1 MKPAGRRADGIPL
14 MYQMIRRMLLTAGT
28 VLPLLCFLSGCEQK
42 TAEPK
47 PPSPIAVSTM
57 TTTAGDEPKWQ
68 TFTGRTES
76 RDAVEVRPQVSG
88 VIREV
93 CFAEGARVEKGD
105 LLYRIDP
112 APFEAA
118 LRNSEA
124 RMRSAE
130 AQLQRAQREFRRAA
144 ALLKTGAGSRKAFDE
159 AQSDLAAARALL
171 EQRSSEAET
180 ARIDLRWTEVRSPAA
195 GETGRTELRAGAL
208 AARSSSLLTTITQ
221 SDGVRA
227 VFAPSLTDLAGVQI
241 TSANRAQVKKT
252 GGSWTPAAIDFVSQS
267 ADPKTGTVLMRAG
280 LPDGTGFRPGEYVKV
295 RLMTGVRKA
304 AVRVPSGAV
313 RQEPDGSFTVFVL
326 QDGRAEARTVE
337 LDLWDGPER
346 LVVRGLAAGEELIT
360 SGLLKL
366 RPGLPVKRTAETTH

>member
-1 MKPAGRRADGIPL
+1 MSQL
-14 MYQMIRRMLLTAGT
+14 LRRMMLTAGAL
-28 VLPLLCFLSGCEQK
+28 LPLVCCFSGCEQK
-42 TAEPK
+42 TAELK
-47 PPSPIAVSTM
+47 TPSPLVVSTV
-57 TTTAGDEPKWQ
+57 TTAAGDEPKWQ

-76 RDAVEVRPQVSG
+76 SGAVEVRPQVSG
-88 VIREV
+88 VIKEV
-93 CFAEGARVEKGD
+93 CFEEGTRVEKGD

-124 RMRSAE
+124 KMRSAE
-130 AQLQRAQREFRRAA
+130 AQLHQAEREFRRSAE
-144 ALLKTGAGSRKAFDE
+144 LLKTGAGSRKAYD
-159 AQSDLAAARALL
+159 AAHSDLAAARALL
-171 EQRSSEAET
+171 AQRRSEVDT
-180 ARIDLRWTEVRSPAA
+180 ARIDLQWTEVKSPAA

-227 VFAPSLTDLAGVQI
+227 VFAPSLSDLAGVRI
-241 TSANRAQVKKT
+241 TAANRAEVKKT
-252 GGSWTPAAIDFVSQS
+252 GGSWTSAGIDFVSQS

-280 LPDGTGFRPGEYVKV
+280 VPAGKGFRPGEYVKV
-295 RLMTGVRKA
+295 RLMTGIRSN
-304 AVRVPSGAV
+304 AVRVPAGAV

-326 QDGRAEARTVE
+326 RDGRAEARTVD

-346 LVVRGLAAGEELIT
+346 LVIRGLAAGEELIT

-366 RPGLPVKRTAETTH
+366 RPGMPVRRTDDKKH